1 MSYACKGPRATEDR
15 SPGEKTCP
23 PPCRARTLP
32 WGRNSAPVGPA
43 HPHPA
48 APPEQRSALRCL
60 ANAAMSTL
68 PESVQSLLAR
78 TRQLYSLPAV
88 AMRVLDLASNPQI
101 DTRALKECIENDPAL
116 TAKILRVVNSSL
128 FGLSRQVSDLNQAL
142 ALLGIKPLKL
152 LTLGFSLPPDLFQ
165 GVAAETLEWYWRRSL
180 TRAVAAREISQAVWR
195 QPGDEA
201 FLAGLLRD
209 LGMLLLIQELGPAYH
224 AFLVRAR
231 AVGGD
236 LRAME
241 TQALGFDHLAVT
253 AALLRQWHLPDT
265 LCGAVQYAAH
275 CGEAA
280 LAPAAK
286 RLAEI
291 VELAELVAGVL
302 VDARAQP
309 LKELLWRALEEH
321 GISSEQL
328 ARLATDLEL
337 KVQQLAE
344 VLSVGLAC
352 GVSYTEALARAQANL
367 AETAA
372 AAAEDLLRRDL
383 EQLHCEIQE
392 LSAAAR
398 QAMARPPHG
407 SAGSG
412 GPLAEPA
419 ARLPAANSERSAAAQ
434 ETGAQAT
441 QRTEKVQPD
450 RAALGR
456 LAMAVAACRQTRS
469 PLSLLVVELVGS
481 VELTL
486 TCGREGFGRVMHLL
500 ERACAGLDHPN
511 SVLLPLGETG
521 LAVILPD
528 CDRRQA
534 VVLGHQVL
542 EAMRRSVAKWAAP
555 GGMIPAVAAGVASVA
570 MPPKNFPAPDLWNA
584 AQRCLNGS
592 RACGG
597 GVVKSIEIY

>member
-1 MSYACKGPRATEDR
+1 
-15 SPGEKTCP
+15 
-23 PPCRARTLP
+23 
-32 WGRNSAPVGPA
+32 
-43 HPHPA
+43 
-48 APPEQRSALRCL
+48 
-60 ANAAMSTL
+60 MSTL

-152 LTLGFSLPPDLFQ
+152 LTLGFSLPADLFQ

-201 FLAGLLRD
+201 FLAGLLCD

-224 AFLVRAR
+224 EFLVRAR

-265 LCGAVQYAAH
+265 LCGAVQYAAD

-280 LAPAAK
+280 FAPAAK

-309 LKELLWRALEEH
+309 LKELLSRALEEH

-344 VLSVGLAC
+344 GLSVGLAC

-367 AETAA
+367 AEAA
-372 AAAEDLLRRDL
+372 TAAAEDLLRRDL

-407 SAGSG
+407 STGCG

-419 ARLPAANSERSAAAQ
+419 ARLPAHSERSAAAQ
-434 ETGAQAT
+434 ETVAQAT
-441 QRTEKVQPD
+441 QRTEEAQPD
-450 RAALGR
+450 RAVLGR

-469 PLSLLVVELVGS
+469 PLSLLMVELVGS
-481 VELTL
+481 EELTL

-500 ERACAGLDHPN
+500 ERACAGLDHPQ

-534 VVLGHQVL
+534 VELGHQVL
-542 EAMRRSVAKWAAP
+542 EAMRRAVAKWAAP

>member
-1 MSYACKGPRATEDR
+1 
-15 SPGEKTCP
+15 
-23 PPCRARTLP
+23 
-32 WGRNSAPVGPA
+32 
-43 HPHPA
+43 
-48 APPEQRSALRCL
+48 
-60 ANAAMSTL
+60 MSTL

-78 TRQLYSLPAV
+78 TEQLYSLPAV
-88 AMRVLDLASNPQI
+88 AMRVLELASNPQI

-152 LTLGFSLPPDLFQ
+152 LVLGFSLPPDLFQ
-165 GVAAETLEWYWRRSL
+165 GIAAETLEWYWRRAL

-231 AVGGD
+231 AVGGE

-253 AALLRQWHLPDT
+253 AALLRQWHLPEN
-265 LCGAVQYAAH
+265 LCGAVQSP
-275 CGEAA
+275 GDPGSPP

-302 VDARAQP
+302 VDARPQP
-309 LKELLWRALEEH
+309 LKELLSRALEEH
-321 GISSEQL
+321 GISPEQL

-337 KVQQLAE
+337 KVQQLAD
-344 VLSVGLAC
+344 VLSVGLSC
-352 GVSYTEALARAQANL
+352 GMSYAEALARAHAKL
-367 AETAA
+367 AETATS
-372 AAAEDLLRRDL
+372 AAEDLLRADL
-383 EQLHCEIQE
+383 EQLHREIQE
-392 LSAAAR
+392 LSAVAS
-398 QAMARPPHG
+398 QALCRPPAHPSSG
-407 SAGSG
+407 HPGPVGESA
-412 GPLAEPA
+412 PRPPA
-419 ARLPAANSERSAAAQ
+419 ASPQRRPAVQ
-434 ETGAQAT
+434 ETAAPPAQRCA
-441 QRTEKVQPD
+441 EVEPD
-450 RAALGR
+450 RVALSR
-456 LAMAVAACRQTRS
+456 LAMAVAACRQARS
-469 PLSLLVVELVGS
+469 PLSLLLVELVGS
-481 VELTL
+481 EELTFAW
-486 TCGREGFGRVMHLL
+486 GREGFGRVMHLL
-500 ERACAGLDHPN
+500 ESACTGLEHPRAI
-511 SVLLPLGETG
+511 LLPIGEAG
-521 LAVILPD
+521 FALILPD
-528 CDRRQA
+528 CDRRLA
-534 VVLGHQVL
+534 VELGHQVL
-542 EAMRRSVAKWAAP
+542 ETMRRAMAKWAEP
-555 GGMIPAVAAGVASVA
+555 GGMMPAIAAGVASVA

>member
-1 MSYACKGPRATEDR
+1 
-15 SPGEKTCP
+15 
-23 PPCRARTLP
+23 
-32 WGRNSAPVGPA
+32 
-43 HPHPA
+43 
-48 APPEQRSALRCL
+48 
-60 ANAAMSTL
+60 MSTL

-253 AALLRQWHLPDT
+253 AALLRQWHLPDP

-309 LKELLWRALEEH
+309 LKELLSRALEEH

-328 ARLATDLEL
+328 ARLAADLEL

-344 VLSVGLAC
+344 VLSLGLAC

-534 VVLGHQVL
+534 VELGHQVL